1 MPLVYSTTYF
11 SNPVS
16 IKFQQTVSVNPRL
29 RAPLFSNNSMVFY
42 KRSSLASGGVS
53 TVRNSSAK
61 SKRV

>member
-16 IKFQQTVSVNPRL
+16 IRFQRTVTVNPGL
-29 RAPLFSNNSMVFY
+29 RTPLFSNNSMVFY
-42 KRSSLASGGVS
+42 KQSSLASGGVS